1 MMILSYG
8 MKTFPIGKA
17 CFNYSTYLFIRIQYT
32 MSKHSEKIKNM
43 ADANNNLDK
52 EWSKNRITP
61 EKNEAEMMLK
71 LKQLIP
77 KQKKFSIFR

>member
-1 MMILSYG
+1 
-8 MKTFPIGKA
+8 
-17 CFNYSTYLFIRIQYT
+17 

-52 EWSKNRITP
+52 EWSKNRTTP